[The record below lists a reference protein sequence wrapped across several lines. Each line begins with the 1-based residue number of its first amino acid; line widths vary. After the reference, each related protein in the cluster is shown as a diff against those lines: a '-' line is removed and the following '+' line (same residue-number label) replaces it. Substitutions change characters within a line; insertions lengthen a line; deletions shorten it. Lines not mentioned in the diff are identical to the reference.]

1 VSDLLGRKVRLIGK
15 RWDEDNG
22 YPRGGSVHTVTHLD
36 WSCSIWHAGRAMGVV
51 DLEGNSQY
59 SGFEV
64 ELLPQRERILVY
76 SFGVEDSSGGFI
88 WVPADRDSGG
98 AQWIAQR
105 VADDAGGFIWVPAD
119 RDSGGAQWIAK
130 RVADDAD
137 FPDDGSFG
145 VLVELSIAGYA
156 PDMAGRAR
164 IDDFIEGELQ
174 DAIASGLVG
183 KIIARY

>member
-1 VSDLLGRKVRLIGK
+1 MSDLLGRKVRLIGK

-98 AQWIAQR
+98 AQWISQ
-105 VADDAGGFIWVPAD
+105 
-119 RDSGGAQWIAK
+119 

-137 FPDDGSFG
+137 FPADGEFG
-145 VLVELSIAGYA
+145 VLVELFIAGYA

-164 IDDFIEGELQ
+164 IDEFIEGELQ
-174 DAIASGLVG
+174 DAIGAGLVG
-183 KIIARY
+183 KILARY

>member
-105 VADDAGGFIWVPAD
+105 VADDA
-119 RDSGGAQWIAK
+119 
-130 RVADDAD
+130 D